1 MPLTLFRYIFKDVLK
16 LLALS
21 TGVLV
26 MVMSVG
32 FIIKPISEG
41 TLGATALA
49 KLIFFVMPGMLSY
62 ALPISAAFSATMV
75 YFRLSADNEITACA
89 VSGISYRWLLMPV
102 AMLGVG
108 LTLAM
113 FFLANW
119 IIPIFWGQVEQ
130 LIQRDVAQM
139 VVQQIDHQ
147 QVVRLNKIV
156 VYADRAQ
163 ITQLDP
169 PPRDQRDKPWPYQRI
184 VLEHAAGGKIEPD
197 GDLDVDYT
205 GELAVADFYRIEDKT
220 YATIKFTN
228 ATVKDPRSGLLV
240 SVKEQGFP
248 AQEIPNLF
256 QTRPQFLSWGRLQ
269 RMSENPDLH
278 SKIAELSQ
286 NLRDAMAQSQATE
299 DLAQALAGPG
309 DQAEAIGRAVRQ
321 GETTTITGGGLL
333 NLVGPQGE
341 EYSAQ
346 SPKVKI
352 EDGHLLLLADDDK
365 PVVAQLG
372 GLNVQQRFEAK
383 SGRME
388 VVPSSLGEEP
398 RINLKLNQVTVR
410 DPRLP
415 TPTQV
420 KTIYLTMLRLPQPVM
435 DPLRAAGSLNRGDSP
450 GLLTLVEREPT
461 KQTVRLAQ
469 TLQGQINEL
478 RRVISSVVNER
489 AAMAVCTLLVML
501 LGGSMSMWLRRQTP
515 LMIFFWCFLPAILA
529 ILMVSGAKNMIKA
542 DAVGLGPWFNAMMI
556 WSGNLFLIAVIG
568 GVYRKLAKH

>member
-41 TLGATALA
+41 SLGATALA

-89 VSGISYRWLLMPV
+89 VGGISYRWLLMPV

-119 IIPIFWGQVEQ
+119 VIPIFWGQVEQ

-147 QVVRLNKIV
+147 QVVRLNKVV

-163 ITQLDP
+163 ITRLDP
-169 PPRDQRDKPWPYQRI
+169 PPRDQRDTPWPYQRI
-184 VLEHAAGGKIEPD
+184 VLEHAAGGKIDPD

-205 GELAVADFYRIEDKT
+205 GQRAVADFYRIDEKT

-240 SVKEQGFP
+240 SVKEQNFP

-278 SKIAELSQ
+278 SMIAELSQ
-286 NLRDAMAQSQATE
+286 NLRNVMAQSQATE
-299 DLAQALAGPG
+299 DLAKALAGPG
-309 DQAEAIGRAVRQ
+309 DQAAIERAVRQ
-321 GETTTITGGGLL
+321 GETTTFDGGGLL

-341 EYSAQ
+341 EYSVRAA
-346 SPKVKI
+346 KVVI
-352 EDGHLLLLADDDK
+352 EDGHLQLQADDDK

-372 GLNVQQRFEAK
+372 GLNVRQRFEAR

-398 RINLKLNQVTVR
+398 RINLKLTQVTVR

-420 KTIYLTMLRLPQPVM
+420 KTIYLTMLRLPRAVM
-435 DPLRAAGSLNRGDSP
+435 EPLRAAKSLDHAGSP
-450 GLLTLVEREPT
+450 GLLTMVSHEPT
-461 KQTVRLAQ
+461 QPTVRLAE
-469 TLQGQINEL
+469 TLQGQINKL

-501 LGGSMSMWLRRQTP
+501 LGGAMSMWLRHQTP

-529 ILMVSGAKNMIKA
+529 ILMVSGAKNMIKV
-542 DAVGLGPWFNAMMI
+542 DAAGLGPWFNAMMI

-568 GVYRKLAKH
+568 GVYRKLVRH